1 MIYLRKSSN
10 SFTTIHDMTLEERP
24 REKMILN
31 GVSSLS
37 DAELLAVI
45 IRTGTKELNAVELG
59 RNIIQKADNIRYLKD
74 VTIEELESINGIGK
88 TKALQIKAALN

>member
-59 RNIIQKADNIRYLKD
+59 RNIIQKADNIR
-74 VTIEELESINGIGK
+74 
-88 TKALQIKAALN
+88 